1 MKNHARPLRV
11 LSSGLLV
18 FWSSSLLVFGVAYDA
33 ARPPILSFTLLQTLE
48 SLHNVFIPGADL
60 QTKTSLNNGG
70 LIIRNIIYFK

>member
-1 MKNHARPLRV
+1 MKNRARPLRV

-33 ARPPILSFTLLQTLE
+33 ARPKILSFTLQTLE